1 MDEKQTELQAVWNSI
16 RDLQQKI
23 WSLKLDI
30 ANLERELYATE
41 FRKSI
46 QEKKQ
51 ELQVLENI
59 ENEKKTNIVNSML
72 QIGLKSVEFINQKFT
87 LKKSPWSLKINDEE
101 LIPKEFKK
109 EKVEIIID
117 KKAIKE
123 KISNGEDIAGCEIV
137 YSHNLVITPK

>member
-72 QIGLKSVEFINQKFT
+72 QIGLKSVEFVNQKFT

-101 LIPKEFKK
+101 LIPQEFKK

>member
-30 ANLERELYATE
+30 ANLERELYETE

-72 QIGLKSVEFINQKFT
+72 QIGLKSVEFVNQKFT

-101 LIPKEFKK
+101 LIPQEFKK

>member
-16 RDLQQKI
+16 WDLQQKI

-46 QEKKQ
+46 QDKKQ

-72 QIGLKSVEFINQKFT
+72 QIGLKSVEFVNQKFT

-101 LIPKEFKK
+101 LIPQEFKK
-109 EKVEIIID
+109 EKVEIVID

>member
-1 MDEKQTELQAVWNSI
+1 MKCGWK
-16 RDLQQKI
+16 KI

>member
-101 LIPKEFKK
+101 LIPQEFKK

-137 YSHNLVITPK
+137 YSHSLVITPK

>member
-101 LIPKEFKK
+101 LIPQEFKK

>member
-72 QIGLKSVEFINQKFT
+72 QIGLKSVEFVNQKFT

-101 LIPKEFKK
+101 LIPQEFKK

-123 KISNGEDIAGCEIV
+123 KISSGEDIAGCEIV

>member
-101 LIPKEFKK
+101 LIPQEFKK
-109 EKVEIIID
+109 EKVEIVID

>member
-1 MDEKQTELQAVWNSI
+1 MDEKQTELQAVWNII

-41 FRKSI
+41 FRKAI
-46 QEKKQ
+46 QDKKQ

-72 QIGLKSVEFINQKFT
+72 QIGLKSVEFVNQKFT

-101 LIPKEFKK
+101 LIPQEFKK

-117 KKAIKE
+117 KKAIKD

>member
-1 MDEKQTELQAVWNSI
+1 M
-16 RDLQQKI
+16 
-23 WSLKLDI
+23 
-30 ANLERELYATE
+30 
-41 FRKSI
+41 
-46 QEKKQ
+46 
-51 ELQVLENI
+51 QVLENI

-101 LIPKEFKK
+101 LIPQEFKK